1 LRNVLPQVIRI
12 GLMAKITLKD
22 CPGLRAL
29 LDEFETLGE
38 LTSCICYVTLSAML
52 NFL

>member
-1 LRNVLPQVIRI
+1 MFINICFPQVIRI

-29 LDEFETLGE
+29 LDEFESLGE
-38 LTSCICYVTLSAML
+38 CY
-52 NFL
+52 F